1 MKNSIKKPK
10 ASSKKSSSK
19 KPSGKSVRTETQKI
33 YILDTSVLL
42 HRPESVFSFGEH
54 QVVIPIVVLD
64 ELDTFKRGSLQIN
77 RNARRI
83 ISLFDELRSRGPIY
97 DGVKLDNGGKLT
109 VDTVD
114 HRCIKANLPSG
125 WERNADNQILA
136 TAVGVKEENLDQKV
150 VLVTKDIN
158 MRVKAEALGLQA
170 EDYRADQIVE
180 PSEMYTGHT
189 EVRVPQELLDKF
201 YREKSLSVNGEFKDE
216 GITFYPNQFLM
227 LIAKESPSVTAL
239 ARFDGN
245 SIELLRDPRHDIWGI
260 RPLNREQRYA
270 VEVLLDDNIPLVT
283 MAGKAG
289 TGKTI
294 LAIATGLQ
302 KVVNDKIYRRL
313 SIYRPVVPMGRD
325 IGYLPGSEQEK
336 LAPWMQPIYDNLEFL
351 LNEGDK
357 KSRGSSKLDYLV
369 DSNVLDIRA
378 LTYIRGRS
386 LPHQF
391 IIVDEAQNL
400 TPHEVKTIVTRAG
413 HGTKL
418 VLMGDPY
425 QIDSPYLDATSNG
438 LTHVVERFRDQKI
451 AAHVTLQKGE
461 RSALA
466 ELASEIMER

>member
-1 MKNSIKKPK
+1 MKRSTKNSTT
-10 ASSKKSSSK
+10 KKSPK
-19 KPSGKSVRTETQKI
+19 EAPAKV
-33 YILDTSVLL
+33 YLLDTSVLL
-42 HRPESVFSFGEH
+42 HRPESIFSFGENR
-54 QVVIPIVVLD
+54 VVIPIVVLD
-64 ELDTFKRGSLQIN
+64 ELDTFKKGSLQIN
-77 RNARRI
+77 RNARRV
-83 ISLFDELRSRGPIY
+83 ISLFDELRSRGPLF
-97 DGVKLDNGGKLT
+97 DGVSLDNGGMLK

-114 HRCIKANLPSG
+114 ERSSRNNLPSG
-125 WERNADNQILA
+125 FERSADNHILA
-136 TAVGVKEENLDQKV
+136 TAVGIKNETPDCKV

-158 MRVKAEALGLQA
+158 MRVKAEALGLLA
-170 EDYRADQIVE
+170 EDYKADQIVD
-180 PSEMYTGHT
+180 PSEMYTGHD
-189 EVRVPQELLDKF
+189 EVAVSQDLIDQF
-201 YREKSLSVNGEFKDE
+201 YREKTLLVNGSLTE
-216 GITFYPNQFLM
+216 GGKKFHPNQFLM
-227 LIAKESPSVTAL
+227 LVCEESPSVTAL
-239 ARFDGN
+239 ARYDGQKL
-245 SIELLRDPRHDIWGI
+245 ELLRDPRHDIWGI

-283 MAGKAG
+283 LAGKAG

-294 LAIATGLQ
+294 LAIAAGLQ

-336 LAPWMQPIYDNLEFL
+336 LGPWMQPVFDNLEFL

-357 KSRGSSKLDYLV
+357 KSRGSSKMDYLV
-369 DSNVLDIRA
+369 DSGVLDIRA

-400 TPHEVKTIVTRAG
+400 TPHEVKTIVTRVG

-418 VLMGDPY
+418 ILTGDPY
-425 QIDSPYLDATSNG
+425 QIDSPYLDSTSNG
-438 LTHVVERFRDQKI
+438 LTHVVERFRDHKI
-451 AAHVTLQKGE
+451 AAHITLTKGE

>member
-1 MKNSIKKPK
+1 M
-10 ASSKKSSSK
+10 
-19 KPSGKSVRTETQKI
+19 TEARKI
-33 YILDTSVLL
+33 YLLDTSVLL
-42 HRPESVFSFGEH
+42 HRPESIYSFGEH
-54 QVVIPIVVLD
+54 RVVIPIVVLD
-64 ELDTFKRGSLQIN
+64 ELDTFKRGSMQIH
-77 RNARRI
+77 RNARRV
-83 ISLFDELRSRGPIY
+83 ISMFDELRQKGRIFN
-97 DGVKLDNGGKLT
+97 GVKLDNGGTLV

-114 HRCIKANLPSG
+114 EKSSRVHLPAG
-125 WERNADNQILA
+125 FERSADNHILA
-136 TAVGVKEENLDQKV
+136 TAVGIKLESPEKKV

-158 MRVKAEALGLQA
+158 MRVKAEALGLLA
-170 EDYRADQIVE
+170 EDYRADQIVD
-180 PSEMYTGHT
+180 PSEMYTGHA
-189 EVRVPQELLDKF
+189 EVMVSQELIDQF
-201 YREKSLSVNGEFKDE
+201 YREKTLPVNGTLSEDGRKF
-216 GITFYPNQFLM
+216 FANQFLM
-227 LIAKESPSVTAL
+227 LVCRESPSVTAL
-239 ARFDGN
+239 ARYDGHN
-245 SIELLRDPRHDIWGI
+245 IELLRDPRHDIWGI

-283 MAGKAG
+283 LAGKAG

-294 LAIATGLQ
+294 LAIAAGLQ

-313 SIYRPVVPMGRD
+313 SVYRPVVPMGRD

-351 LNEGDK
+351 LNEGGDK
-357 KSRGSSKLDYLV
+357 KTRGSSKMDYLV

-400 TPHEVKTIVTRAG
+400 TPHEVKTIVTRVG

-418 VLMGDPY
+418 VLTGDPY
-425 QIDSPYLDATSNG
+425 QIDSPYLDSTSNG
-438 LTHVVERFRDQKI
+438 LTHVVERFREQKI
-451 AAHVTLQKGE
+451 AAHITLQKGE

>member
-1 MKNSIKKPK
+1 MTDNP
-10 ASSKKSSSK
+10 
-19 KPSGKSVRTETQKI
+19 KI
-33 YILDTSVLL
+33 YLLDTSVLL
-42 HRPESVFSFGEH
+42 HRPESFFSFGEN

-64 ELDTFKRGSLQIN
+64 ELDTFKKGSMQIN
-77 RNARRI
+77 RNARRV
-83 ISLFDELRSRGPIY
+83 ISLFDELRSRGPIFE
-97 DGVKLDNGGKLT
+97 GVELDNGGLLK

-114 HRCIKANLPSG
+114 TRSIKVNLPSG
-125 WERNADNQILA
+125 FEKNADNHILA
-136 TAVGVKEENLDQKV
+136 TAVGIKNEKPEAKV

-158 MRVKAEALGLQA
+158 MRVKAEALGLLA
-170 EDYRADQIVE
+170 EDYKADQIVE
-180 PSEMYTGHT
+180 PSQMYTGHT
-189 EVRVPQELLDKF
+189 EVRVSQEILDQF
-201 YREKSLSVNGEFKDE
+201 YKDKTLALNGAFSEEERDFHA
-216 GITFYPNQFLM
+216 NQFLM
-227 LIAKESPSVTAL
+227 LVCKESPSVTAL
-239 ARFDGN
+239 ARYDGHN
-245 SIELLRDPRHDIWGI
+245 IELLRDPRHDIWGI

-270 VEVLLDDNIPLVT
+270 VEVLMDDSIPLVT
-283 MAGKAG
+283 LAGKAG

-294 LAIATGLQ
+294 LAIAAGLQ

-325 IGYLPGSEQEK
+325 IGYLPGTEQEK
-336 LAPWMQPIYDNLEFL
+336 LAPWMQPIFDSLEFL

-357 KSRGSSKLDYLV
+357 KSRNSSKMDYLL

-400 TPHEVKTIVTRAG
+400 TPHEVKTIVTRVG

-418 VLMGDPY
+418 ILTGDPY

-438 LTHVVERFRDQKI
+438 LTHVVERFRDHKI
-451 AAHVTLQKGE
+451 AAHITLEKGE

>member
-1 MKNSIKKPK
+1 MKSSTKKRK
-10 ASSKKSSSK
+10 VTSKKATATSK
-19 KPSGKSVRTETQKI
+19 KTDQKI

-42 HRPESVFSFGEH
+42 HRPESIFSFGEH
-54 QVVIPIVVLD
+54 RVVIPVVVLD
-64 ELDTFKRGSLQIN
+64 ELDTFKRGSMQIN

-83 ISLFDELRSRGPIY
+83 ISMFDELRTRGPIS
-97 DGVKLDNGGKLT
+97 DGVRLDNGGKLI

-114 HRCIKANLPSG
+114 HRCIKTHLPTG
-125 WERNADNQILA
+125 FVKNADNQILA
-136 TAVGVKEENLDQKV
+136 TAVGIREENDDHKV
-150 VLVTKDIN
+150 VIVSKDIN
-158 MRVKAEALGLQA
+158 MRVKAEALGLSA

-189 EVRVPQELLDKF
+189 ELRVPQAMLDKF
-201 YREKSLSVNGEFKDE
+201 YREKSLTVNGEFKEE
-216 GITFYPNQFLM
+216 GITVYPNQFLM
-227 LIAKESPSVTAL
+227 LVAKESPSVTAL
-239 ARFDGN
+239 ARYDGIN
-245 SIELLRDPRHDIWGI
+245 IELLRDPRHDIWGI

-283 MAGKAG
+283 LAGKAG

-294 LAIATGLQ
+294 LAIAAGLQ

-325 IGYLPGSEQEK
+325 IGYLPGTEQEK

-357 KSRGSSKLDYLV
+357 KSRGTSKLDYLV

-418 VLMGDPY
+418 VLTGDPY

>member
-1 MKNSIKKPK
+1 
-10 ASSKKSSSK
+10 
-19 KPSGKSVRTETQKI
+19 
-33 YILDTSVLL
+33 
-42 HRPESVFSFGEH
+42 
-54 QVVIPIVVLD
+54 VVPIVVLD
-64 ELDTFKRGSLQIN
+64 ELDTFKRGSMQLN

-83 ISLFDELRSRGPIY
+83 IGMFDELRSRGPLFE
-97 DGVKLDNGGKLT
+97 GVKLDGGGHLK

-114 HRCIKANLPSG
+114 KHSVQANIPSG
-125 WERNADNQILA
+125 FEKNADNYILA
-136 TAVGVKEENLDQKV
+136 TAVGIKADNPDKKV

-158 MRVKAEALGLQA
+158 MRVKAEALGLLA
-170 EDYRADQIVE
+170 EDYKADQIVE
-180 PSEMYTGHT
+180 PSEMYTGHA
-189 EVRVPQELLDKF
+189 EIRVSQALIDQF
-201 YREKSLSVNGEFKDE
+201 YREKTLSVDGALEDE
-216 GITFYPNQFLM
+216 GLVFQPNQFLM
-227 LIAKESPSVTAL
+227 LICKESPSVTAL
-239 ARFDGN
+239 ARYDGTN
-245 SIELLRDPRHDIWGI
+245 IELLREPRHDIWGI

-283 MAGKAG
+283 LAGKAG

-294 LAIATGLQ
+294 LAIAAGLQ

-325 IGYLPGSEQEK
+325 IGYLPGNEQEK

-357 KSRGSSKLDYLV
+357 KSRGASKLDYLV

-400 TPHEVKTIVTRAG
+400 TPHEVKTIVTRVG

-418 VLMGDPY
+418 VLTGDPY

-451 AAHVTLQKGE
+451 AAHITLQKGE

>member
-1 MKNSIKKPK
+1 MKNSTKKPK
-10 ASSKKSSSK
+10 AGSKKAVSAGAAA
-19 KPSGKSVRTETQKI
+19 KPSTKKTATKAVGSETQKI

-54 QVVIPIVVLD
+54 RVVIPIVVLD
-64 ELDTFKRGSLQIN
+64 ELDTFKRGSLQIH

-83 ISLFDELRSRGPIY
+83 ISLFDELRSRGRIY
-97 DGVKLDNGGKLT
+97 DGVKLDNGGLLT

-114 HRCIKANLPSG
+114 HRYLKANLPSG
-125 WERNADNQILA
+125 WERNVDNQILA

-180 PSEMYTGHT
+180 PSEMYTGHA

-201 YREKSLSVNGEFKDE
+201 YREKSLSVNGEFKEE
-216 GITFYPNQFLM
+216 GIPFYPNQFLM
-227 LIAKESPSVTAL
+227 LVAKESPSVTAL
-239 ARFDGN
+239 ARYDGN
-245 SIELLRDPRHDIWGI
+245 NIELLRDPRHDIWGI

-270 VEVLLDDNIPLVT
+270 VEALLDDNIPLVT
-283 MAGKAG
+283 LAGKAG

-438 LTHVVERFRDQKI
+438 LTHVVERFRD
-451 AAHVTLQKGE
+451 H
-461 RSALA
+461 
-466 ELASEIMER
+466 

>member
-1 MKNSIKKPK
+1 M
-10 ASSKKSSSK
+10 
-19 KPSGKSVRTETQKI
+19 TEAPKI
-33 YILDTSVLL
+33 YLLDTSVLL
-42 HRPESVFSFGEH
+42 HRPESIFSFGKNN
-54 QVVIPIVVLD
+54 VVIPIVVLD
-64 ELDTFKRGSLQIN
+64 ELDTFKRGSMQIN

-83 ISLFDELRSRGPIY
+83 ISMFDELRSRGPIFS
-97 DGVKLDNGGKLT
+97 GVKLDGGGNLK

-114 HRCIKANLPSG
+114 ERCIKQTLPSG
-125 WERNADNQILA
+125 FEKNADNHILA
-136 TAVGVKEENLDQKV
+136 TAVGIKNENPDTKV

-170 EDYRADQIVE
+170 EDYKADQIVD
-180 PSEMYTGHT
+180 PAEMYTGQA
-189 EVRVPQELLDKF
+189 EVRVSQKLIDQFYKDKTLPVDGLLS
-201 YREKSLSVNGEFKDE
+201 EE
-216 GITFYPNQFLM
+216 GGINFYPNQFLM
-227 LIAKESPSVTAL
+227 LICKESPSVTAL
-239 ARFDGN
+239 AKYDGN
-245 SIELLRDPRHDIWGI
+245 NLELLRDPRHDIWGI

-270 VEVLLDDNIPLVT
+270 VEVLLDDNISLVT
-283 MAGKAG
+283 LAGKAG

-294 LAIATGLQ
+294 LAIAAGLQ

-325 IGYLPGSEQEK
+325 IGYLPGTEQEK

-413 HGTKL
+413 HDTKL
-418 VLMGDPY
+418 VLTGDPY

>member
-1 MKNSIKKPK
+1 MKSSTKKRK
-10 ASSKKSSSK
+10 TSKK
-19 KPSGKSVRTETQKI
+19 KSVTKKSQEVQKI
-33 YILDTSVLL
+33 YLLDTSVLL
-42 HRPESVFSFGEH
+42 HRPESIFSFGEH
-54 QVVIPIVVLD
+54 RVVIPIVVLD
-64 ELDTFKRGSLQIN
+64 ELDTFKRGSMQIN

-83 ISLFDELRSRGPIY
+83 IGLFDELRTRGPIF
-97 DGVKLDNGGKLT
+97 DGVKLDNGGLLT
-109 VDTVD
+109 VDTLD
-114 HRCIKANLPSG
+114 HRCIKTHLPDG
-125 WERNADNQILA
+125 FEKNADNHILA
-136 TAVGVKEENLDQKV
+136 TAVGVKDENPDQKV

-170 EDYRADQIVE
+170 EDYKADQIVE
-180 PSEMYTGHT
+180 PSEMYTGHA
-189 EVRVPQELLDKF
+189 EVRVPQALLDQF
-201 YREKSLSVNGEFKDE
+201 YREKTLSVNGEFKEDGLE
-216 GITFYPNQFLM
+216 FHANQFLM

-239 ARFDGN
+239 ARYDGMN
-245 SIELLRDPRHDIWGI
+245 IELLRDPRHDIWGI

-270 VEVLLDDNIPLVT
+270 VEILLDDNIPLVT
-283 MAGKAG
+283 LAGKAG

-294 LAIATGLQ
+294 LAIAAGLQ
-302 KVVNDKIYRRL
+302 KVVNDKQYRRL

-325 IGYLPGSEQEK
+325 IGYLPGTEQEK
-336 LAPWMQPIYDNLEFL
+336 LGPWMQPIYDNLEFL

-418 VLMGDPY
+418 ILTGDPY

>member
-1 MKNSIKKPK
+1 MKSSTKKPK
-10 ASSKKSSSK
+10 TSSKKAV
-19 KPSGKSVRTETQKI
+19 KSDASVETPKI

-64 ELDTFKRGSLQIN
+64 ELDTFKRGSMQIN

-83 ISLFDELRSRGPIY
+83 IGLFDELRSRGPIY
-97 DGVKLDNGGKLT
+97 DGVRLDNGGKLT
-109 VDTVD
+109 VDTID
-114 HRCIKANLPSG
+114 HRGSKTKLPVG
-125 WERNADNQILA
+125 WERNVDNQILA
-136 TAVGVKEENLDQKV
+136 TAVDIKGENPGKKV

-180 PSEMYTGHT
+180 PSEMYTGHA
-189 EVRVPQELLDKF
+189 EVRVPQALLDKF
-201 YREKSLSVNGEFKDE
+201 YREKSLTLNGEFKDE
-216 GITFYPNQFLM
+216 GMTFYPNQFLM
-227 LIAKESPSVTAL
+227 LVAKESPSVTAL
-239 ARFDGN
+239 ARFDGTN
-245 SIELLRDPRHDIWGI
+245 IELMRDPRHDIWGI

-283 MAGKAG
+283 LAGKAG

-302 KVVNDKIYRRL
+302 KVVNDKVYRRL

-357 KSRGSSKLDYLV
+357 KSRGTSKLDYLV